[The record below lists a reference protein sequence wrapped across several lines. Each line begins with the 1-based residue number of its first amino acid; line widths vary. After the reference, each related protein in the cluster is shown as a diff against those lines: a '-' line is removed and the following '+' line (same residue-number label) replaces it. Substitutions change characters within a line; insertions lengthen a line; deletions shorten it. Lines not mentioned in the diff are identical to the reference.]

1 MMTLEQLDQHHT
13 QIHQVLAHEI
23 QARQQRGAGDTI
35 TLAQLEAAMDSLNA
49 LRSEL
54 APLLAGKPKEPMQRH
69 MLVDTRVEYII
80 GEG

>member
-1 MMTLEQLDQHHT
+1 MMTLEQLNQHHA

-23 QARQQRGAGDTI
+23 QARQQSEAGDTI
-35 TLAQLEAAMDSLNA
+35 ALMQLEAAISSLNA
-49 LRSEL
+49 LRDEV
-54 APLLAGKPKEPMQRH
+54 AALLVGKAKERP